1 MIANLENVMPW
12 IVKAMMD
19 SHVEFHLTGSR
30 FFGYQSDVSD
40 WDFMVE
46 HTNAVEDW
54 LLEQGFAVDGDSSY
68 TDPWITKVMRAEF
81 FTIVK
86 GLMVPVKVDV
96 QLVTNVASKLHV
108 QKVLQQ
114 HFLRRG
120 YPEDKEVRKQMW
132 ELAYSMMNSRPVIR
146 TLEPA

>member
-1 MIANLENVMPW
+1 MIANLETVMPW

-19 SHVEFHLTGSR
+19 SPIEFHLTGSR
-30 FFGYQSDVSD
+30 FFGYQSDESD

-46 HTNAVEDW
+46 HAIAVEDW
-54 LLEQGFAVDGDSSY
+54 LLEQGFAVDDDSSY

-81 FTIVK
+81 HTIVK
-86 GLMVPVKVDV
+86 GQRVSVKVDV
-96 QLVTNVASKLHV
+96 QLVHNVASKLHV

-114 HFLRRG
+114 HWMRKG
-120 YPEDKEVRKQMW
+120 YPEDKENRKQMW
-132 ELAYSMMNSRPVIR
+132 ELAYSMMNSRLVVR